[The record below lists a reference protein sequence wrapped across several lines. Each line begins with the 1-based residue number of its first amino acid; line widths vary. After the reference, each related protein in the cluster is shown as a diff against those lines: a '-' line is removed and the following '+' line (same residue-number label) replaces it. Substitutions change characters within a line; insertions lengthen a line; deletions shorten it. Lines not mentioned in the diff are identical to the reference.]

1 MSYSPK
7 NQKLVPE
14 WGVDE
19 NEQIVIVGVLTLIV
33 MTIALTVGLVRGG
46 DDASESADEATTS
59 QEQASSGGLTGRD
72 RNLSRSDIN
81 AAALPAETDTTPTP
95 NPTTST
101 ATPTST
107 TSTTAAPTTATPT
120 TAAPTTITPTTTT
133 PTTTPDLAPTVE
145 SALSAAGVL
154 NAGATVST
162 DQASTDQASTAQNSA
177 VATVT
182 GTVPSEQA
190 RAEALAAA
198 AAVDGVGEVVDQLTV
213 DAPVQDRLNDLFE
226 LEPIQFASGS
236 ATILDAS
243 APTLDA
249 AAEILATAPES
260 TRLEVQG
267 YTDLGGPASKN
278 LTLSQE
284 RADAVAAYLV
294 SAGVSPEAL
303 VAKGYGETDQFQTGD
318 LAEDYEANRRVQ
330 FAAITAT

>member
-1 MSYSPK
+1 MPYSPK

-19 NEQIVIVGVLTLIV
+19 NEQIVILGVLALIV
-33 MTIALTVGLVRGG
+33 MTIALTVGVVRGG
-46 DDASESADEATTS
+46 DNTSESADEPPTS
-59 QEQASSGGLTGRD
+59 QGAAGSRGSS
-72 RNLSRSDIN
+72 SRSGDLYQSGIV
-81 AAALPAETDTTPTP
+81 AAALPADTDTDTPT
-95 NPTTST
+95 T
-101 ATPTST
+101 ATATATST
-107 TSTTAAPTTATPT
+107 TASPTTAAPTTATPT
-120 TAAPTTITPTTTT
+120 TAAPTTVTPATPPTPTTTR
-133 PTTTPDLAPTVE
+133 DLAPAIE
-145 SALSAAGVL
+145 SALSAAGVT
-154 NAGATVST
+154 NAGVTVST
-162 DQASTDQASTAQNSA
+162 DQSSTAQNSA

-213 DAPVQDRLNDLFE
+213 NAPVQDRLNDLFE

-243 APTLDA
+243 TPTLDA
-249 AAEILATAPES
+249 AAEILASAPEG

-284 RADAVAAYLV
+284 RADAVTAYLV
-294 SAGVSPEAL
+294 STGVSPEAL
-303 VAKGYGETDQFQTGD
+303 VAKGYGETDQFQAGE

-330 FAAITAT
+330 FATTTAT